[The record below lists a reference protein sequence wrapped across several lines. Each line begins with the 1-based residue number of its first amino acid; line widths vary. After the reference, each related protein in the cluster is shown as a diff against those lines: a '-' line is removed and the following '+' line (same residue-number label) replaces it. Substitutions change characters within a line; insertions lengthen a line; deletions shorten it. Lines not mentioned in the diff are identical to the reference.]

1 MERDLP
7 EHQLLLRRYDD
18 LLVVGHGVCVHAVSR
33 RWVSQ
38 PLIFHGSGF
47 FDFFG
52 KNGKNDLKKE
62 T

>member
-38 PLIFHGSGF
+38 PLHGSGF
-47 FDFFG
+47 FVG
-52 KNGKNDLKKE
+52 KSGKNDLKNE